1 MKKNKMRVTVYGLLP
16 VTLGLSAANVALAE
30 DKLQEITV
38 EETVI
43 QSGAVQSQTVRK
55 NHKEIQ
61 REMIRDTR
69 DLVRYT
75 TDVGVADN
83 GRRLKG
89 FSMRGVE
96 GNRVG
101 ISVDGV
107 SLPDFEENSLYA
119 RYGNFNNSR
128 LSVDSELVRNIDI
141 VKGSDSVNMG
151 SGYLGGGVNYRTM
164 NVEDLIFPGKSV
176 GGLLRSGYASK
187 NREWVNTAGVGV
199 TSEHVDVV
207 LMYSHRQ
214 GHEFKSAGGNIKPW
228 GTSRYD
234 SEKDIARRAEIGE
247 ARIHPDPSNHKNDS
261 YLAKLTW
268 KINPQHK
275 LGLSINGQ
283 RGSRYT
289 WEYSYGMQTS
299 WREADDYER
308 RLNANLFYEWKV
320 ENNPVI
326 GLIRTDFDYQKI
338 ENGAINYKGSYDNL
352 GTWRDPNY
360 VKGTLFNVDN
370 RNMKTEYKRATL
382 RVDSQPFTLIGG
394 DHLLSFR
401 MYIAQRDFKNIN
413 DDKVLNP
420 NGSVHS
426 GHIYTIQRPVKT
438 AQYGVSLK
446 NDTFWNDTFSSFL
459 GARYDHEKLKP
470 QSYQDGVPC
479 TEACLRA
486 EERNQPKETTFSNWN
501 GFIGVDAQINP
512 TWKVGYQL
520 GTGYRVPTATEI
532 FFTYDNPAGN
542 WKANPNLKAERS
554 LSHSVYAQAK
564 NNIGMLDANLYY
576 TKYRNFLF
584 EQETTDMYYNPLCP
598 DDQNGEYCNQWS
610 PAPFQQMVNLDRARV
625 YGLEVKGSLN
635 LNEVTPLP
643 EGFKL
648 SGGIGYAKGKLS
660 NNDSLLSIQPLKLI
674 FGLDY
679 EAPSEKWGVFSRLTY
694 HRGKKGNDAKITE
707 VDSYCSK
714 RRDDTWLCKEWKDV
728 VTHREYRW
736 LNKSYWVFD
745 MFGYYRPVKNV
756 TLRAGVY
763 NLFNTKYH
771 TWDSLRGINYRSTI
785 NSVDYRY
792 GNQGL
797 ERFYQ
802 PGRNYSASIEI
813 RF

>member
-1 MKKNKMRVTVYGLLP
+1 MKQHRLTPYALLLITAGMSVTSY
-16 VTLGLSAANVALAE
+16 ALAE
-30 DKLQEITV
+30 DQLNEIKV
-38 EETVI
+38 EDSAI
-43 QSGAVQSQTVRK
+43 QSGAAESQTVRK
-55 NHKEIQ
+55 THKAIQ
-61 REMIRDTR
+61 QEMIRDTR

-101 ISVDGV
+101 ISIDGV

-128 LSVDSELVRNIDI
+128 LSIDSEMVRSIDI

-164 NVEDLIFPGKSV
+164 NVEDLVFSGKSV

-187 NREWVNTAGVGV
+187 NREWVNTAGVGF
-199 TSEHVDVV
+199 TNDDIDLV

-214 GHEFKSAGGNIKPW
+214 GHEFKSAGGNVTPRAA
-228 GTSRYD
+228 SRYD
-234 SEKDIARRAEIGE
+234 SAYETARRAEIGE

-275 LGLSINGQ
+275 LGISINGQ

-308 RLNANLFYEWKV
+308 RFNGNIFYEWKADK
-320 ENNPVI
+320 NPII
-326 GLIRTDFDYQKI
+326 GLVRTDLDYQKI
-338 ENGAINYKGSYDNL
+338 ENGAINYKGTYDAH
-352 GTWRDPNY
+352 GGWRDRTY
-360 VKGTLFNVDN
+360 TKGALQNVDN

-382 RVDSQPFTLIGG
+382 RVDSQPFSFIGG
-394 DHLLSFR
+394 DHVLSFR
-401 MYIAQRDFKNIN
+401 TYVAQRDFKNIN
-413 DDKVLNP
+413 NDKVLKP
-420 NGSVHS
+420 DGSVS
-426 GHIYTIQRPVKT
+426 TGRIYTIQRPVKT
-438 AQYGVSLK
+438 AQYGFSLK

-459 GARYDHEKLKP
+459 GVRYDYEKLKP
-470 QSYQDGVPC
+470 QSYSDGIPC
-479 TEACLRA
+479 TAACLRA
-486 EERNQPKETTFSNWN
+486 EERNQPKETKFSNWN
-501 GFIGVDAQINP
+501 GFIGLDAQINP

-554 LSHSVYAQAK
+554 LSHTIYAQAK
-564 NNIGMLDANLYY
+564 NNIGMLDANFYY
-576 TKYRNFLF
+576 TKYHNFLF
-584 EQETTDMYYNPLCP
+584 EQETTDMYYEPLCS
-598 DDQNGEYCNQWS
+598 DDQDGLYCNKWK
-610 PAPFQQMVNLDRARV
+610 PAPFQQMVNLDSARI
-625 YGLEVKGSLN
+625 YGLEIKGSLN
-635 LNEVTPLP
+635 LHEVSPLP

-648 SGGIGYAKGKLS
+648 SSGIGYSKGKLS
-660 NNDSLLSIQPLKLI
+660 NNDSLLSIQPLKLM

-679 EAPSEKWGVFSRLTY
+679 EEPNEKWGVFSRVTY
-694 HRGKKGNDAKITE
+694 HRGKKGGDAKITE
-707 VDSYCSK
+707 TDSDCI
-714 RRDDTWLCKEWKDV
+714 DENDLGLCRKWEDI

-745 MFGYYRPVKNV
+745 LFGYYRPVKNV

-763 NLFNTKYH
+763 NLFDKKYH

-785 NSVDYRY
+785 NSVDYRH

-797 ERFYQ
+797 ERFYA
-802 PGRNYSASIEI
+802 PGRNFSASVEI

>member
-1 MKKNKMRVTVYGLLP
+1 MKQHKLTPYALLLITAGMSVTSY
-16 VTLGLSAANVALAE
+16 ALAE
-30 DKLQEITV
+30 DQLNEIKV
-38 EETVI
+38 ED
-43 QSGAVQSQTVRK
+43 SAVQPGAAESQTVRK
-55 NHKEIQ
+55 THKTIQ
-61 REMIRDTR
+61 QEMIRDTR

-128 LSVDSELVRNIDI
+128 LSIDSEMVRSIDI

-164 NVEDLIFPGKSV
+164 NVEDLVFSGKSV

-187 NREWVNTAGVGV
+187 NREWVNTAGVGF
-199 TSEHVDVV
+199 TNDNIDLV

-214 GHEFKSAGGNIKPW
+214 GHEFKSAGGNVTPRA
-228 GTSRYD
+228 GSLYD
-234 SEKDIARRAEIGE
+234 SPYDIARRAEIGE

-275 LGLSINGQ
+275 LGISFNGQ

-289 WEYSYGMQTS
+289 WEYSYDMLSG
-299 WREADDYER
+299 WREADDYEKR
-308 RLNANLFYEWKV
+308 FNSNLFYEWKL
-320 ENNPVI
+320 EKNPFI
-326 GLIRTDFDYQKI
+326 GLIRTDFDYQRI
-338 ENGAINYKGSYDNL
+338 ENGAINYKGKYDSHGSY
-352 GTWRDPNY
+352 PNY
-360 VKGTLFNVDN
+360 TYTKGYLQNLDN

-382 RVDSQPFTLIGG
+382 RVDSQPFSLFGG
-394 DHLLSFR
+394 EHLLSFR
-401 MYIAQRDFKNIN
+401 TYVAQRDFKNIN
-413 DDKVLNP
+413 NDKKIRP
-420 NGSVHS
+420 DGSVS
-426 GHIYTIQRPVKT
+426 ESKIYAIQRPIKT
-438 AQYGVSLK
+438 EQYGFSLK
-446 NDTFWNDTFSSFL
+446 NDTFWNNMFSSFL
-459 GARYDHEKLKP
+459 GIRYDYEKLSP
-470 QSYQDGVPC
+470 QPYDKGINC
-479 TEACLRA
+479 TAECLRA
-486 EERNQPKETTFSNWN
+486 EEKDPPRDTSFVNWN
-501 GFIGVDAQINP
+501 GFIGVDTQINS

-520 GTGYRVPTATEI
+520 GTGYRVPTATET
-532 FFTYDNPAGN
+532 FFTYYSKAGS

-554 LSHSVYAQAK
+554 LSHTLYIQAK
-564 NNIGMLDANLYY
+564 NHIGTLDANLYY
-576 TKYRNFLF
+576 TKYRQFLF
-584 EQETTDMYYNPLCP
+584 ERDTSDLFFEPECS
-598 DDQNGEYCNQWS
+598 DDEEGFTCLKWTPS
-610 PAPFQQMVNLDRARV
+610 GFQQMVNLDKAKV
-625 YGLEVKGSLN
+625 YGLEIKSSLN
-635 LNEVTPLP
+635 LHEITPLP

-648 SGGIGYAKGKLS
+648 SSGIGYSKGKLS
-660 NNDSLLSIQPLKLI
+660 NNDSLLSIQPLKLVL
-674 FGLDY
+674 GLDY
-679 EAPSEKWGVFSRLTY
+679 EDPNEKWGVFSRATY
-694 HRGKKGNDAKITE
+694 HRGKKGSDAKITE
-707 VDSYCSK
+707 LDVECTKKNSY
-714 RRDDTWLCKEWKDV
+714 TWLCEKWDDI

-745 MFGYYRPVKNV
+745 LFGYYRPVKNV

-763 NLFNTKYH
+763 NLFDKKYH
-771 TWDSLRGINYRSTI
+771 TWDSLRGINVHSTI
-785 NSVDYRY
+785 NAVDS

-802 PGRNYSASIEI
+802 PGRNFAASVEI